1 MAFKRAAARRR
12 SIAELYKNKTK
23 PKINPLDQCFY
34 EHVAQVAA
42 PQGLNVLQSI
52 GDGATDENIEEKTKY
67 KMANIRALLNVLH
80 KHGFI
85 SYTREKNLANG
96 WFTYT
101 WKFDADRAMRNFFAA
116 KKRELETLH
125 AKRRAEEETMVYK
138 CRRGCVRLP
147 FDAATEAAFRCPKCA
162 SKLAWFDN
170 ARELREIETRIS
182 TIEKILANQSGYVN
196 P

>member
-1 MAFKRAAARRR
+1 MTVKRTARQRR
-12 SIAELYKNKTK
+12 SIADQYKNKSN
-23 PKINPLDQCFY
+23 PAANPLTQSFY
-34 EHVAQVAA
+34 EHVAEVAT
-42 PQGLNVLQSI
+42 PQGLKVLQTI

-85 SYTREKNLANG
+85 NYTREKNLANG

-101 WKFDADRAMRNFFAA
+101 WKFDTDRALRNFF
-116 KKRELETLH
+116 T
-125 AKRRAEEETMVYK
+125 AKRNELDSLRERHNAEEGATFYR
-138 CRRGCVRLP
+138 CRKGCVQLH

-170 ARELREIETRIS
+170 SKEHAALEGRIS
-182 TIEKILANQSGYVN
+182 TIEKILANQN
-196 P
+196 